1 MRRRL
6 RLRPCIDEMGKIGR
20 SGSMRIWRA
29 ESVGGRRKNG
39 FGWVGQRVFARGK
52 RKRTLRRMREYK

>member
-1 MRRRL
+1 
-6 RLRPCIDEMGKIGR
+6 MGKIGR